1 MQSLPREN
9 SSDGKRARG
18 MSKRFSGKRI
28 IVTGAGRGLGFAFA
42 ERLGREGASVIVA
55 EIDPALGDEAERK
68 LKGSGVEARFV
79 ETDISLEASVEAMVQ
94 EAAKDCDGIFALVAN
109 AGWATNV
116 GGKAYHEITP
126 DIWDRMMAINVRGTW
141 LTVRA
146 VGPRMINGGA
156 IVIVSSDSIYW
167 GAPRLLHY
175 VTSKSAL
182 VGMTRSLARELG
194 PRMIRVNCLLPGL
207 TVVEATKEIP
217 EARWNDYAERTIL
230 KRKQQPDDLDGV
242 VAFLLSDDSKYI
254 TGQTLAVDGGFS
266 LH

>member
-1 MQSLPREN
+1 MTNQ
-9 SSDGKRARG
+9 
-18 MSKRFSGKRI
+18 RFAGKRI

-42 ERLGREGASVIVA
+42 ERLGREGASVIIA
-55 EIDPALGDEAERK
+55 EIDPALGAEAERK
-68 LKGSGVEARFV
+68 LKESGVEARFV
-79 ETDISLEASVEAMVQ
+79 ETDISSEASVEAMALESV
-94 EAAKDCDGIFALVAN
+94 KDCDGIFGLVAN
-109 AGWATNV
+109 AGWANNV
-116 GGKAYHEITP
+116 GGKAYDQIAPE
-126 DIWDRMMAINVRGTW
+126 IWDRMMAINVRGTW

-146 VGPRMINGGA
+146 VGPRMQEGGA
-156 IVIVSSDSIYW
+156 IVTLSSDSIYW
-167 GAPRLLHY
+167 GAPNLLHY

-194 PRMIRVNCLLPGL
+194 QRKIRVNCLLPGL

-217 EARWNDYAERTIL
+217 ETRWNDYAERTIL

-242 VAFLLSDDSKYI
+242 VAFLLSDDAKYI